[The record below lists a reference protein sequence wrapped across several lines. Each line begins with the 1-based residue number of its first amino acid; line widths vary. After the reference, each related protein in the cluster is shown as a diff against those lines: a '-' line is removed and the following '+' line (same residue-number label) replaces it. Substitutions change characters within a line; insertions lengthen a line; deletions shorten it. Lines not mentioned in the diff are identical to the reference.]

1 MHCVTLT
8 YRAEKIEG
16 PQGICS
22 KGVAF
27 REMSSKFFMMSG
39 FSYHSSK
46 GPLLV
51 GSSNNGSKHI
61 RSQEVTGFLEAA
73 RRT

>member
-22 KGVAF
+22 KGVAS
-27 REMSSKFFMMSG
+27 REMSFKFFMMSS

-46 GPLLV
+46 GPLLD

-61 RSQEVTGFLEAA
+61 RNPGFWRQQGGLDEE
-73 RRT
+73 